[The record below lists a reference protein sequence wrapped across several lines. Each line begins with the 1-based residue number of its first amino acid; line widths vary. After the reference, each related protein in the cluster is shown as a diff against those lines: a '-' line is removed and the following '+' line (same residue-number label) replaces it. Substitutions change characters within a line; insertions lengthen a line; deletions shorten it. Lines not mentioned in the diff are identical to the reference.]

1 MYFILLLAGV
11 VFLFGFVVLFG
22 APYVPTFSRQA
33 NAAIDLMDLKE
44 GETLVELGSGDG
56 AVLLVAARRGIRG
69 IGYELNPLLVVISR
83 LRCWR
88 YRHMVQIHCRNFWHS
103 PLPTCDGVYVFL
115 LDRFMTRLDAKI
127 EHEAKRPVKL
137 VSYAYQVPGSKPVR
151 KNAGMFLYAYPAASS
166 KKSVTR
172 GE

>member
-1 MYFILLLAGV
+1 MYFILLFAGL

-33 NAAIDLMDLKE
+33 NAALDLLNLKE
-44 GETLVELGSGDG
+44 GSILVELGSGDG
-56 AVLLVAARRGIRG
+56 AVLLAAARRGIRG

-88 YRHMVQIHCRNFWHS
+88 YRHIVQIHCRNFWHS
-103 PLPTCDGVYVFL
+103 QLPSCDGVYVFL
-115 LDRFMTRLDAKI
+115 LDRFMTRLDEKI
-127 EHEAKRPVKL
+127 TREAKLPVKL
-137 VSYAYQVPGSKPVR
+137 VSYAFQVPGRKPVH
-151 KNAGMFLYAYPAASS
+151 KKSGMFLYTYPAAVPKTSA
-166 KKSVTR
+166 TQ